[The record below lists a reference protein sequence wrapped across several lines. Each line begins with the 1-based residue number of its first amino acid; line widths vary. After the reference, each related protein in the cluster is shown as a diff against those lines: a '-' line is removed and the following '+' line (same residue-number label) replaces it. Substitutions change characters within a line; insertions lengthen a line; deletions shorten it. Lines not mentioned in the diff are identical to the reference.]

1 MTLGSSFLL
10 AKSLIFPKA
19 EKKSS
24 ARRSLW
30 GALLCIGLSIIP
42 LIVVISITNGMIEGM
57 TERIIGL
64 ASSHVQAF
72 VAQNI
77 DETKTLE
84 GLNSFASLLQEENPE
99 VISVYPEVNI
109 SALATANNYKTG
121 IQIRGMKDDIFETNH
136 YFKKLFEVQEGNL
149 SEFGA
154 NNVVMGSKIAQLL
167 GLHSG
172 DTFRVITTRTVNGMV
187 APKLTSFK
195 VCAII
200 SSGYQ
205 ELDALWCF
213 IPIQTAYKSLSM
225 DNAKYTIMLE
235 TKDAFSPEVVKLQKN
250 LQSKHGR
257 IANFY
262 RWDKIHQS
270 EFESF
275 SSTKVLL
282 IFIMMLIV
290 LVASI
295 NISSAIIMLV
305 IERQKE
311 IAILKSLG
319 ATPTGIT
326 LAFLL
331 TAAACGAGGLI
342 IGLPIGLLL
351 SVNANALIKFI
362 ENAVNA
368 VAKIGWLIS
377 GTPVDQITK
386 ITFMDPAYYL
396 QNIPVNIPYN
406 QILLIAVSTLLLSI
420 LVSLIPSIKAGKEKP
435 LDILRKG

>member
-1 MTLGSSFLL
+1 MTIKSSFLF

-19 EKKSS
+19 ERKSS

-30 GALLCIGLSIIP
+30 GALLCIGLSVIP
-42 LIVVISITNGMIEGM
+42 LVVVISITNGMIQGM
-57 TERIIGL
+57 TDRIIGL
-64 ASSHVQAF
+64 SSSHVQAF

-77 DETKTLE
+77 KETESLE
-84 GLNSFASLLQEENPE
+84 EFYAFGESLKSENPE
-99 VISVYPEVNI
+99 IIAYYPEINI

-121 IQIRGMKDDIFETNH
+121 IQIRGMDSNIFNQNRSFSE
-136 YFKKLFEVQEGNL
+136 LFEVVEGDVSTFGENRIVIGKKAAELLNL
-149 SEFGA
+149 
-154 NNVVMGSKIAQLL
+154 K
-167 GLHSG
+167 SG
-172 DTFRVITTRTVNGMV
+172 DTFRIITTRTLNGIV

-195 VCAII
+195 VCAIV

-213 IPIQTAYKSLSM
+213 VPIDTTFKSLSLS
-225 DNAKYTIMLE
+225 NAKFSIMLE
-235 TKDAFSPEVVKLQKN
+235 TKDAFSPDVVKLQKN

-319 ATPTGIT
+319 ATPSGIT
-326 LAFLL
+326 LSFLI
-331 TAAACGAGGLI
+331 TAVACSIGGLL
-342 IGLPIGLLL
+342 IGIPVGLLL
-351 SVNANALIKFI
+351 SVNANSIISFI
-362 ENAVNA
+362 EKVVNSL
-368 VAKIGWLIS
+368 AKIGYMIGGNSFEQIS
-377 GTPVDQITK
+377 EIK
-386 ITFMDPAYYL
+386 LMDPAYYL
-396 QNIPVNIPYN
+396 QNIPVDIPYA
-406 QILLIAVSTLLLSI
+406 QIFIIALSTMLLSI
-420 LVSLIPSIKAGKEKP
+420 IVSLIPSIKAGKEKP
-435 LDILRKG
+435 LDILRKV